1 MFDVNVGICS
11 HASHGFLLC
20 PAEGLHKYLQEFTRI
35 KVSHADPASF
45 SKNPAV
51 FIALIWIIMD
61 KNSFEVTC
69 IKQYPRPTR
78 SIHEALLRP
87 LPAAQWQW
95 RLNASFRTMLQ
106 GCDCVYTCQ
115 RPSEI
120 FWPQSW
126 VCVVLNPIHETES
139 AAVTAVRMDVGSY

>member
-87 LPAAQWQW
+87 LPAAQ
-95 RLNASFRTMLQ
+95 
-106 GCDCVYTCQ
+106 
-115 RPSEI
+115 
-120 FWPQSW
+120 
-126 VCVVLNPIHETES
+126 
-139 AAVTAVRMDVGSY
+139 